1 MKTKPPEYYLFP
13 TGQIPT
19 PRAHVVYPIFFTAL
33 RALSSTEFVD
43 YPKGP
48 VPPYILRYGEE
59 RRGAPFRW
67 AKFNRRTNPN
77 HYEGIKSW
85 LDTTPA
91 VHEWFYEPNA
101 LVAPKRFPDNVV
113 AAFGKLPIP
122 HPYEVACF
130 KRGNIPVKTMCN
142 PDVQLL
148 RSYSSGM
155 SLSRLGHITGETKPW
170 VLRSLEEG
178 AKLLAKEPCFQLWAV
193 NVDWENTPW
202 PPQLE
207 GGILK
212 RLKFRHKLIV
222 GPQYMNK
229 TELRVLT
236 ESPLFWKLFR
246 GGAFQPRKNKLRK
259 GLTMGLVGAPH
270 FGGN

>member
-1 MKTKPPEYYLFP
+1 
-13 TGQIPT
+13 
-19 PRAHVVYPIFFTAL
+19 
-33 RALSSTEFVD
+33 
-43 YPKGP
+43 
-48 VPPYILRYGEE
+48 
-59 RRGAPFRW
+59 
-67 AKFNRRTNPN
+67 
-77 HYEGIKSW
+77 
-85 LDTTPA
+85 
-91 VHEWFYEPNA
+91 
-101 LVAPKRFPDNVV
+101 
-113 AAFGKLPIP
+113 
-122 HPYEVACF
+122 
-130 KRGNIPVKTMCN
+130 
-142 PDVQLL
+142 
-148 RSYSSGM
+148 M
-155 SLSRLGHITGETKPW
+155 SLSRLAHVTGETKPW

-178 AKLLAKEPCFQLWAV
+178 VKLLAKEPCFQLWAV

-246 GGAFQPRKNKLRK
+246 GGAFKPRKNKLRK

-270 FGGN
+270 FGGI